1 MDIFWFLPTP
11 GDGHYLGTP
20 IGGRPVTHNYLQQIA
35 TSVEELGYGG
45 VLVPTGNFC
54 EDSWIVASSLI
65 SVTKKLKFLV
75 ALRPAAYSPT
85 VVARMAASLDRLSE
99 GRLLINVVA
108 GGDAVELG
116 GDGIFLEHDE
126 RYEHTD
132 EFLDV
137 WKDLLKGEEVNYE
150 GKHIKIENGKQL
162 FPSVQKPHPP
172 LFFGGSSLAGHKVA
186 AKHIDLYITWAEAPH
201 EVKAKI
207 EEVRRLAA
215 EQGRSVR
222 FGLRTHVIVRETEQ
236 EAWDAAENLIKHLD
250 DETIE
255 AAQKVL
261 SRYDSVGQQRMSQL
275 HKGKS
280 RENLEISPNLWAGV
294 GLVRGGCGVALVGDG
309 ETVAARLKEY
319 EDLGIDTFVLSGYP
333 HLEEAYRVAE
343 LVFPHLNVNTVE
355 QKENY
360 SANLSAFVG
369 ELVTN
374 R

>member
-1 MDIFWFLPTP
+1 MDVFWFLPTP
-11 GDGHYLGTP
+11 GDGHYLGTT

-35 TSVEELGYGG
+35 KAVEELGYGG

-54 EDSWIVASSLI
+54 EDSWVVASSLI
-65 SVTKKLKFLV
+65 PITKKLKFLV
-75 ALRPAAYSPT
+75 ALRPAVYSPA
-85 VVARMAASLDRLSE
+85 VVARMTASLDRLSE

-108 GGDAVELG
+108 GGDPVELG

-132 EFLDV
+132 EFLTV

-150 GKHIKIENGKQL
+150 GKHIKIKNGKQL
-162 FPSVQKPHPP
+162 FETKQKPYPP

-186 AKHIDLYITWAEAPH
+186 AKHIDLYITWGEPPH

-215 EQGRSVR
+215 EEGRTIR

-236 EAWDAAENLIKHLD
+236 EAWQAAENLIKHLD

-255 AAQKVL
+255 KAQNVL

-275 HKGKS
+275 HKRGS
-280 RENLEISPNLWAGV
+280 REALEISPNLWTGV
-294 GLVRGGCGVALVGDG
+294 GLVRGGCGTALVGDPD
-309 ETVAARLKEY
+309 TIAARLKEY
-319 EDLGIDTFVLSGYP
+319 EELGIDTFVLSGYP

-343 LVFPHLNVNTVE
+343 LLFPRLNISSLQNN
-355 QKENY
+355 QKETN
-360 SANLSAFVG
+360 SISAFVG
-369 ELVTN
+369 ELSAKS
-374 R
+374 